1 MAVVK
6 TDDGVDISYRLLG
19 TGPCTL
25 LFMHGWAGSGA
36 YFDETLKYLDLSGL
50 RAITFDLR
58 GHGDSDKP
66 DSGYSDERFA
76 RDAFTVADA
85 VGANQIVVIGF
96 SMSGRFA
103 QYLSVLA
110 PDRVHGQI
118 LVTGCPTAPIAFPEA
133 LRRDWVG
140 RAGNAERLKEI
151 TAMYTTK
158 PVAAALLDRIGDE
171 AAKARQVALDESLR
185 ICMYES
191 FVQKIVARDLA
202 TLVIG
207 GIHDPIFPP
216 EALRVGVAA
225 PFRKARIA
233 LLDSNH
239 EAPIEQPREFAAL
252 IEAFVAG
259 LCMKD

>member
-25 LFMHGWAGSGA
+25 LFMHGWAGAGT
-36 YFDETLKYLDLSGL
+36 YFDETLKYLDLTGL

-66 DSGYSDERFA
+66 DTGYSDERFA

-110 PDRVHGQI
+110 PNRVHGQI
-118 LVTGCPTAPIAFPEA
+118 LVTGCPAAPIAFPED

-158 PVAAALLDRIGDE
+158 PVAAAVLDRIGDE
-171 AAKARQVALDESLR
+171 AAKARQVALDETLR

-191 FVQKIVARDLA
+191 FVQKIVAHDLA
-202 TLVIG
+202 TLIIG

-216 EALRVGVAA
+216 DALRFGVAA
-225 PFRKARIA
+225 PFPKARIA

-259 LCMKD
+259 LQ